1 MVQQEKRNDCS
12 QKPGDEK
19 RAKGKAKLESQK
31 KKSGKNNRKLTATA
45 MPQEYQ
51 T

>member
-1 MVQQEKRNDCS
+1 MVQQGKRNDCS

-19 RAKGKAKLESQK
+19 RAKGKAKPESQK
-31 KKSGKNNRKLTATA
+31 KKPGKNNGKLTAAA
-45 MPQEYQ
+45 MPQEQ